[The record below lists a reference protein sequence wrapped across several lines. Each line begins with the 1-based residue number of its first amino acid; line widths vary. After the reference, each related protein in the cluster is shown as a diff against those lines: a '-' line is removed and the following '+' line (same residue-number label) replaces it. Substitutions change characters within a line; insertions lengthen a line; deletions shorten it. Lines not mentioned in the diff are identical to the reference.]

1 MSDDFAG
8 GAAAPA
14 ESNAAPIP
22 SEAPAH
28 TNALGSQ
35 TPNPERPQE
44 PVEAKPA
51 KPVEKPSDKAEGPS
65 KTAGDAIRRAQE
77 KLAAKEA
84 EQAKTKP
91 EAKAEPKAEP
101 KPDNKSEGPE
111 RARAEDGKFASQ
123 KPAEPQQAQ
132 PQAAPDPAKPRFEAP
147 SRFSPD
153 AKAAWETAPDA
164 VKAEATRAIRELEE
178 GHRKYKASH
187 EAYQEVR
194 QFDEIARKNGGN
206 LKASLE
212 KVVDI
217 ETAFSRNPIEGFQK
231 VADHFG
237 IDMRAV
243 AAHVLGRSPQEVQSE
258 QDTTIRQLKSQVER
272 LTQELGGVTKTF
284 QEQRTTEVLS
294 QVEAFAKDHPR
305 FDELSDDIGFFL
317 ENKRASTL
325 LEAYEM
331 AERLN
336 PAPSSASAY
345 QPVSQAPLQ
354 PAPLSPAGQKSITGA
369 PASGSDPVTKKAPA
383 SSTRQALERALA
395 RAGSI

>member
-8 GAAAPA
+8 GAPAPA

-35 TPNPERPQE
+35 TPNPDRPQE

-51 KPVEKPSDKAEGPS
+51 KPAEKPADKAETPS

-77 KLAAKEA
+77 KLTAKEA
-84 EQAKTKP
+84 EHAKAKPDPAAPKVEAKP
-91 EAKAEPKAEP
+91 ET
-101 KPDNKSEGPE
+101 KSDGP
-111 RARAEDGKFASQ
+111 ARAEDGKFSSQ

-132 PQAAPDPAKPRFEAP
+132 SQAAPDPAKPRFEAP

-187 EAYQEVR
+187 EAYEQVR
-194 QFDEIARKNGGN
+194 QFDEIAKKNGGN
-206 LKASLE
+206 LKTSLE

-272 LTQELGGVTKTF
+272 LTHELGGVTKTF

-325 LEAYEM
+325 SEAYEM

-345 QPVSQAPLQ
+345 QPVSQAPVQ